1 MTKTMRS
8 RKGVTLAEIMVVLA
22 LVAIMITMVVSFVM
36 LITERTRA
44 NAQNDAMRRDVEII
58 RAGAERWLDAVASTT
73 LTADGGKVTAG
84 EGVSLV
90 FQYGSLRGTLPG
102 GESVSMRTE
111 SVSSVSFEVM
121 ANGEDT
127 LLFCYITCQD
137 IETDQTITFTV
148 CLNSHVGEGG
158 VLGGGNQ

>member
-58 RAGAERWLDAVASTT
+58 RAGAERWLDA
-73 LTADGGKVTAG
+73 TALMPLFTDGGKITAG
-84 EGVSLV
+84 ESSLA
-90 FQYGSLRGTLPG
+90 FQYGLLRGTLPG

-137 IETDQTITFTV
+137 IETDETVTFTV

-158 VLGGGNQ
+158 VRGGGDQ

>member
-1 MTKTMRS
+1 MNQTMRS
-8 RKGVTLAEIMVVLA
+8 RRGVTLAEIMVALA
-22 LVAIMITMVVSFVM
+22 LVSIMITMVVSFTL

-44 NAQNDAMRRDVEII
+44 NAQNDAMRRDVEVI
-58 RAGAERWLDAVASTT
+58 RTGAERWLDATAPTT

-84 EGVSLV
+84 ESSLV

-102 GESVSMRTE
+102 GESFTMRTE
-111 SVSSVSFEVM
+111 STSSVAFEVM
-121 ANGEDT
+121 ANGEDA

-137 IETDQTITFTV
+137 IETDEIVTFTV

-158 VLGGGNQ
+158 VWGGGDQ

>member
-1 MTKTMRS
+1 MTKTMKS
-8 RKGVTLAEIMVVLA
+8 RKGVTLAEIMVTLA
-22 LVAIMITMVVSFVM
+22 LVAIMITMVVSFTL

-44 NAQNDAMRRDVEII
+44 NAQNDAMRRDVEVI
-58 RAGAERWLDAVASTT
+58 RTGAERWLDATAPTT

-84 EGVSLV
+84 ESSLV

-102 GESVSMRTE
+102 GESFTMRTE
-111 SVSSVSFEVM
+111 STSSVAFEVM
-121 ANGEDT
+121 ANGEDA

-137 IETDQTITFTV
+137 IETDETVTFTV

-158 VLGGGNQ
+158 VWGGGDQ

>member
-58 RAGAERWLDAVASTT
+58 RTGAERWLDATAPTT

-84 EGVSLV
+84 ESSLV

-137 IETDQTITFTV
+137 IETDETVTFTV

-158 VLGGGNQ
+158 VWGGGDQ